1 MSEMAVAAMVTVEAG
16 EVLGLVGG
24 MMGAVEA
31 AAAVLEA
38 VGQTGI
44 AR

>member
-31 AAAVLEA
+31 AAVLAA